1 MRLHIS
7 QSTKALLKE
16 KNYRIVERGKLEI
29 KGKGKRKKKSL
40 PRNPL
45 IDHGITNST
54 LHIFV
59 I

>member
-29 KGKGKRKKKSL
+29 KGKGKRKKKFISK
-40 PRNPL
+40 
-45 IDHGITNST
+45 SS
-54 LHIFV
+54 
-59 I
+59 